1 MDGEITIGT
10 NLSTDKFDKQIAS
23 LEKKMKKAEDKKI
36 SLEADITVKTED
48 LKKQREEVKAL
59 ERDLKRVQEIG
70 SSKYPGTQ
78 MMDYRRIAT
87 KYGKDTSISYADMSS
102 ILKQRIEEATSKED
116 TLAMKLDE
124 IKDKHY
130 AINQEVE
137 EYKQKI
143 EGVELQQ
150 QVAQA
155 DELKKSYEEI
165 GNSVKEG
172 FKGFGNSIQD
182 SINKVARL
190 ALGIFGIRSAYMA
203 LRRASSDL
211 ASYDQQYATNLE
223 YIRFA
228 LTQSIAPVLRYIVS
242 LAATLL
248 SYIYAILNTWFG
260 IGQKVDISAKAFQ
273 RMKGSAG
280 GAVKAVKELKKQ
292 LAGFDEITM
301 LNDQADGGTSG
312 GVGGVGMPSFDLSAL
327 SGKIPEWLQWILDHK
342 QEVLE
347 ILAAVAAGLLAWKL
361 GLNAIASI
369 GIGVAVY
376 GVIQAVKAL
385 IKWIKDPTWKNF
397 SKFLDGLATA
407 IIGVGIAM
415 VAMNASNP
423 TGWIVILIGTIVLL
437 IRTIGDLIDANIT
450 NKAKILSVKEA
461 EEQLKEAQDRLRD
474 STNQYVKAVEDSEQ
488 AHQELIDAEKRNK
501 MSGEELY
508 KLVEQGTL
516 DYKDMNSAQREV
528 YNAYLKNKHAEED
541 LTTATQNLK
550 DATKE
555 ETKASIENE
564 LALAYESGEYEKLKK
579 AVVDAYNQGKLSAG
593 EARDYIERAMGQ
605 MNQTAQR
612 EFSQNI
618 PGAIKDGLNPDKY
631 TNVFQRFK
639 NRWNSFWG
647 GLIKNINLDLKA
659 NMGSF
664 GGGQGGGGMR
674 AKGGIFYPSMLPK
687 LAVGGIIN
695 QPGSGVPYHGAI
707 IGERGAEAVVPLT
720 DTQQMELLGSTI
732 GRYVNLNA
740 TIPVYVGNRQI
751 AREIKHINAEQDF
764 AFNV

>member
-36 SLEADITVKTED
+36 IIETRLTGQQNDLEQAIKKTDELSEAYQR
-48 LKKQREEVKAL
+48 LKKLQ
-59 ERDLKRVQEIG
+59 
-70 SSKYPGTQ
+70 
-78 MMDYRRIAT
+78 
-87 KYGKDTSISYADMSS
+87 
-102 ILKQRIEEATSKED
+102 D
-116 TLAMKLDE
+116 TLAAGKATPGQFSEFQSLQEKYGSLEQLGANFDKALSKQDALELKVMQTKSRYDE
-124 IKDKHY
+124 V
-130 AINQEVE
+130 NQSLE
-137 EYKQKI
+137 EYKNTI
-143 EGVELQQ
+143 ESVELQK
-150 QVAQA
+150 QVAQV
-155 DELKKSYEEI
+155 DELKKHYQEI
-165 GNSVKEG
+165 GNSVKDG

-211 ASYDQQYATNLE
+211 ASYDKQYATNLE

-228 LTQSIAPVLRYIVS
+228 LTQTIAPVLRYIVS

-369 GIGVAVY
+369 GIGVAIY

-415 VAMNASNP
+415 VAMNATNP

-528 YNAYLKNKHAEED
+528 YNAYLKNKQAEED
-541 LTTATQNLK
+541 LSTATQNLK

-555 ETKASIENE
+555 ETKASLENQ
-564 LALAYESGEYEKLKK
+564 LALAYEAGEYDNLKTS
-579 AVVDAYNQGKLSAG
+579 VIDAYNQGKISAE

-664 GGGQGGGGMR
+664 GGGGGGGGMR

-732 GRYVNLNA
+732 GRYINLNA

>member
-36 SLEADITVKTED
+36 IIETRLTGQQNDLEQAIKKTDELSEAYQR
-48 LKKQREEVKAL
+48 LKKLQ
-59 ERDLKRVQEIG
+59 
-70 SSKYPGTQ
+70 
-78 MMDYRRIAT
+78 
-87 KYGKDTSISYADMSS
+87 
-102 ILKQRIEEATSKED
+102 D
-116 TLAMKLDE
+116 TLAAGKATPGQFSEFQSLQEKYGSLEQLGANFDKALSKQDALELKVMQTKSRYDE
-124 IKDKHY
+124 V
-130 AINQEVE
+130 NQSLE
-137 EYKQKI
+137 EYKNTI
-143 EGVELQQ
+143 ESVELQK
-150 QVAQA
+150 QVAQV
-155 DELKKSYEEI
+155 DELKKHYQEI
-165 GNSVKEG
+165 GNSVKDG

-211 ASYDQQYATNLE
+211 ASYDKQYATNLE

-228 LTQSIAPVLRYIVS
+228 LTQTIAPVLRYIVS

-415 VAMNASNP
+415 VAMNATNP

-541 LTTATQNLK
+541 LATATQNLK

-720 DTQQMELLGSTI
+720 DAQQMELLGSTI
-732 GRYVNLNA
+732 GRYINLNA
-740 TIPVYVGNRQI
+740 TVPVYVGNRQI
-751 AREIKHINAEQDF
+751 AREIRKINLENDF
-764 AFNV
+764 AFNA

>member
-23 LEKKMKKAEDKKI
+23 LEKKMKKEEKKDITIQAKI
-36 SLEADITVKTED
+36 SGLQQEIDRYEDLRKEVENYRNEISKLEAI
-48 LKKQREEVKAL
+48 KQGAKERGMPLRPSEFLPAYQKAKDDYMRANAILQEQEAKINSIKNRVAELNAKHEE
-59 ERDLKRVQEIG
+59 IN
-70 SSKYPGTQ
+70 SN
-78 MMDYRRIAT
+78 
-87 KYGKDTSISYADMSS
+87 IS
-102 ILKQRIEEATSKED
+102 
-116 TLAMKLDE
+116 
-124 IKDKHY
+124 
-130 AINQEVE
+130 
-137 EYKQKI
+137 EYKQEI
-143 EGVELQQ
+143 EGIELQK

-155 DELKKSYEEI
+155 DELKKHYQEI
-165 GNSVKEG
+165 GNSIKDG

-228 LTQSIAPVLRYIVS
+228 LTQTIAPVLRYIVS

-312 GVGGVGMPSFDLSAL
+312 GVGGVGIPSFDLSAL
-327 SGKIPEWLQWILDHK
+327 SGKVPEWLQWILDHK

-347 ILAAVAAGLLAWKL
+347 ILAAVAAGLLAWKM

-369 GIGVAVY
+369 GIGLAIY

-385 IKWIKDPTWKNF
+385 LEWIKDPTWKNF
-397 SKFLDGLATA
+397 SKFLDGLSLA
-407 IIGVGIAM
+407 IIGVGVAM
-415 VAMNASNP
+415 VAMNATNP
-423 TGWIVILIGTIVLL
+423 TGWIVILIGTIVKL
-437 IRTIGDLIDANIT
+437 IGTIGDLIDANIT
-450 NKAKILSVKEA
+450 NKAQILSVKDA
-461 EEQLKEAQDRLRD
+461 EEQLKEAQDKLRD
-474 STNQYVKAVEDSEQ
+474 STNEYISAVENSEQ
-488 AHQELIDAEKRNK
+488 AHKDLINAEKKNK

-508 KLVEQGTL
+508 KLVQQGAL
-516 DYKDMNSAQREV
+516 DYKNMNSQQREV
-528 YNAYLKNKHAEED
+528 YNAYLKNKQAEED

-555 ETKASIENE
+555 ETKASLENQ
-564 LALAYESGEYEKLKK
+564 LALSYEAGEYDDLKK
-579 AVVDAYNQGKLSAG
+579 SVIDAYNQGKISAE

-618 PGAIKDGLNPDKY
+618 PGAIREGLNPDKY

-659 NMGSF
+659 NMGSY
-664 GGGQGGGGMR
+664 GGGGGNGGMR

-695 QPGSGVPYHGAI
+695 QPGSGIPYHGAI

-720 DTQQMELLGSTI
+720 DAQQMELLGSTI
-732 GRYVNLNA
+732 GRYINLNA
-740 TIPVYVGNRQI
+740 TVPVYVGNRQI
-751 AREIKHINAEQDF
+751 AREIRKINLENDF
-764 AFNV
+764 AFNA